1 MQEEVQGASSGI
13 SSEEE
18 GTSSCQ
24 EEHCGMSQLCIDET
38 HQQIAGD
45 EIITGTMNGVLHG
58 DLVATR

>member
-1 MQEEVQGASSGI
+1 MQEEFQGAGSGI

-18 GTSSCQ
+18 GNSSCQ
-24 EEHCGMSQLCIDET
+24 EDHCKMSQLCIDET

-45 EIITGTMNGVLHG
+45 EIITGTMNGVLYG